1 MKTLLRRPS
10 FGSFLFAQAQVAFN
24 DNANKL
30 TLIGC
35 VDPPTVLLAT
45 PTFLRQ
51 YLKRIPL
58 DAFGTLRRVVS
69 GAEKLPADLHD
80 AFRARFGCEVL
91 EGYGLTEASPVVSFN
106 LPMPARGAGAD
117 TIQHGSREGSAERLL
132 PGVALRLLDPET
144 LAERPR
150 AQRGLF
156 ALRCGN
162 VVAGN
167 LAGQAPEKFG
177 DGWHITGDLV
187 RIDEE
192 GFPFL
197 EARGSRFSKIGGEMV
212 SHAAVEQAIASALPS
227 AGIQDC
233 VIGAPCADK
242 GEELVLTTRPL
253 SREALRRALVDHG
266 VPNLWMPRA
275 IIHVTQLPV
284 LASGKL
290 DLAAC
295 LKLAEGAP
303 AAP

>member
-106 LPMPARGAGAD
+106 LPMPARGAGARLAGRQRR
-117 TIQHGSREGSAERLL
+117 TPPARRCPAPARSGNPRGKTSRAAR
-132 PGVALRLLDPET
+132 PVRTALRQCRRWQPCRT
-144 LAERPR
+144 GSGKVRRWMAHYGRPR
-150 AQRGLF
+150 PHR
-156 ALRCGN
+156 
-162 VVAGN
+162 
-167 LAGQAPEKFG
+167 
-177 DGWHITGDLV
+177 
-187 RIDEE
+187 
-192 GFPFL
+192 
-197 EARGSRFSKIGGEMV
+197 
-212 SHAAVEQAIASALPS
+212 
-227 AGIQDC
+227 
-233 VIGAPCADK
+233 
-242 GEELVLTTRPL
+242 
-253 SREALRRALVDHG
+253 
-266 VPNLWMPRA
+266 
-275 IIHVTQLPV
+275 
-284 LASGKL
+284 
-290 DLAAC
+290 
-295 LKLAEGAP
+295 
-303 AAP
+303 